1 MIPGSQS
8 QLPTEL
14 AAFVA
19 THFADRQSNPDRLI
33 AESWHRSVNQH
44 GLDPARAASHV
55 QLESHIPVFKPSWYM
70 LLNLLRA
77 GASGTCSYQADM
89 MCAGMYTSPVSGL

>member
-55 QLESHIPVFKPSWYM
+55 QLESHEIRLHQQEHRDYLAIASQGVEGLSRR
-70 LLNLLRA
+70 LNPA
-77 GASGTCSYQADM
+77 GFA
-89 MCAGMYTSPVSGL
+89 VL